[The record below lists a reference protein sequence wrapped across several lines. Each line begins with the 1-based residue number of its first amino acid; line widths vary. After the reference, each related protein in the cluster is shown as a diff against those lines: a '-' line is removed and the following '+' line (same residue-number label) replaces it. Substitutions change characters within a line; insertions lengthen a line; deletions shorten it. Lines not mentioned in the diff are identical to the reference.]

1 MTILSK
7 WTTTVNNNK
16 IPIRVAAL
24 SAERYCGGEL
34 HIDFIFITTCCMDL
48 DAHTAAYCIPLY
60 SSEDFYY
67 ARLRIGIY
75 NHSHLGV
82 C

>member
-1 MTILSK
+1 MIIYPHPSGGT
-7 WTTTVNNNK
+7 
-16 IPIRVAAL
+16 

-34 HIDFIFITTCCMDL
+34 QIDFFTTCSMGL
-48 DAHTAAYCIPLY
+48 NAYTAAYCIPLY